1 MAASTTAT
9 SQPLVSAPT
18 VGDLPTDPLL
28 NNAVTVP
35 ATNQHLRPES
45 PRKRRRSPDVSNAAV
60 TSHDPLKSPSPI
72 ASTPQPTGAGEMAEQ
87 KRRKVEKAK
96 EQTQQQSKNPQV
108 EALSALLGAQNSAT
122 SRADGASDPAAT
134 SMSAPVAAIAP
145 EISVADQNSV
155 GNSVTTSSVGAS
167 NAAPM
172 DTAGVATIPAVAPEV
187 ASPGQIGEDD
197 MREDDMQEDAPAE
210 PENTLT
216 VDQTPSN
223 KAFSYP
229 GPLHLAQMDAKR
241 GMSLPGSGL
250 RDSSRSPST
259 SNKKHKC
266 PYCSTEFT
274 RHHNLKSHLLTH
286 SHEKPYLCQQCDSRF
301 RRLHDL
307 KRHTKLHTGERP
319 HVCPKCQRS
328 FARGDALAR
337 HNKGQGG
344 CAGRRS
350 SVGSY
355 GGDGQGD
362 EPMEGM
368 VYTNEASDEPENMMD
383 EDGGGTSVPSIR
395 HYDPALGPIR
405 SDTQP
410 AHTRQP
416 STYPPVAAQANM
428 GGGLRP
434 PAPLHGGSGVP
445 TPSGSGSSHQPFPP
459 ATSFPSSA
467 IIASAQPMTE
477 SPKPLSPGQQQ
488 PLSAGDPRNRSPSLS
503 SSLEQ
508 SFSRRNHQRN
518 TPPPTLPP
526 PAQTGGPHLPSLTSL
541 APPDSRYTL
550 HSQSGG
556 PPANSLTQPQ
566 GGSYPGANSTA
577 AGVRTSASNSLSS
590 HGSHPHSSGD
600 RGNLP
605 FGIEDRV
612 LALVRGLEH
621 KVERLEEEVKMLR
634 GALQQ
639 QSAAPAVQAPV
650 VTGSR

>member
-1 MAASTTAT
+1 MAASTTAAPPPPASIPT
-9 SQPLVSAPT
+9 IADSQL
-18 VGDLPTDPLL
+18 DPQLIDS
-28 NNAVTVP
+28 TPP
-35 ATNQHLRPES
+35 AEHLRPAS
-45 PRKRRRSPDVSNAAV
+45 PRKRRRSPGTASAAI
-60 TSHDPLKSPSPI
+60 TTADLQKSPSPI
-72 ASTPQPTGAGEMAEQ
+72 ISPRQPTGASEMAEQ
-87 KRRKVEKAK
+87 KRRKLDKGK
-96 EQTQQQSKNPQV
+96 EQNQQQSKNPQV
-108 EALSALLGAQNSAT
+108 EALNALLVPQNNGT
-122 SRADGASDPAAT
+122 SKIDEAPGPAAT
-134 SMSAPVAAIAP
+134 TMSAPVAAIAP
-145 EISVADQNSV
+145 EITVPDQNSTGTSALTSPV
-155 GNSVTTSSVGAS
+155 SASSV
-167 NAAPM
+167 API
-172 DTAGVATIPAVAPEV
+172 DHAGVASIPAAAPEV

-197 MREDDMQEDAPAE
+197 MQEDAPAD
-210 PENTLT
+210 PDNSLS

-229 GPLHLAQMDAKR
+229 GPLSAAQLAEKR

-250 RDSSRSPST
+250 RDNSRSPST

-266 PYCSTEFT
+266 PYCDTEFT

-319 HVCPKCQRS
+319 HVCPKCNRS

-337 HNKGQGG
+337 HNKGLGG

-355 GGDGQGD
+355 GGDGQPG
-362 EPMEGM
+362 EEMEGM

-383 EDGGGTSVPSIR
+383 DEAGGTSVPSIR
-395 HYDPALGPIR
+395 HNYDPALGPIR

-410 AHTRQP
+410 AQTRQP
-416 STYPPVAAQANM
+416 STYPPVAARANM

-434 PAPLHGGSGVP
+434 PAPSHGGSG
-445 TPSGSGSSHQPFPP
+445 TGTLSGSGSNHPTFPSG
-459 ATSFPSSA
+459 TSFPA
-467 IIASAQPMTE
+467 GGIIAGVQPMTE

-503 SSLEQ
+503 SSLGQ
-508 SFSRRNHQRN
+508 NFGRRTHSRATPPNLP
-518 TPPPTLPP
+518 PPPTH
-526 PAQTGGPHLPSLTSL
+526 GGAPHLPSIAGL

-550 HSQSGG
+550 HSQPGG
-556 PPANSLTQPQ
+556 PPNSLPQPQ
-566 GGSYPGANSTA
+566 GGSYPGAN
-577 AGVRTSASNSLSS
+577 SASNSLSS

-612 LALVRGLEH
+612 MALVRGLES
-621 KVERLEEEVKMLR
+621 KVERLEEEVRMLR
-634 GALQQ
+634 GQLQQ
-639 QSAAPAVQAPV
+639 QQQPSGPPAVQAPM